1 MKRRLGMVLGLAA
14 MLLAGLQE
22 ASGYAHFVRYMV
34 QNGRYEAVL
43 TRFDLRTAPGRRIPY
58 FIDRNGPEAMV
69 DGDTKLALFSQIQ
82 SAAEVWNSVSTS
94 ELRLTFGGLIEPGTP
109 MNGPRVEVV
118 FDEVPP
124 GLVALAGPEV
134 LGEVTEKDGTVFVP
148 IVKSL
153 LVLPSN
159 LAEPARPSWSERLY
173 QTIVHEMGHTL
184 GLQHSWASGTMSTEI
199 TRATTK
205 GDPLA
210 ADDVAGISML
220 YPTEQFLKQ
229 TGTISGRVLMGGQ
242 GVHLASVVALT
253 ATGEAVSALTMPDG
267 SYRIRGLT
275 PGAYYVYAHPLPPG
289 LAGEPQPV
297 NLDLPQGPDG
307 AMAPGGAFDLVFFPG
322 GNTPQHTV
330 EVVAGEVNDSVWF
343 TVQPRAKVNLH
354 SVQTYRF
361 FGQQAVKP
369 AYMKAGE
376 DLASVVLFGYGMSTA
391 TGPVA
396 GLSASLLNAP
406 ETLLTPGA
414 FAYAPAPS
422 YLQMNLSV
430 PAEAA
435 PGVRHMLFRQNG
447 ETHVAPGAYRV
458 TKAGPPEIT
467 GVETEAAGTVVVRG
481 HGVERAERVVF
492 DGAAGVIREREDGV
506 LRVEAPA
513 GLDGHAARV
522 SVFDAEGQSSAML
535 DGGTGHVH
543 VFERPEA
550 PVVRMETVYLPSG
563 VETVVEI
570 TGTGT
575 QWKQAPKLGFGTSD
589 VTVKRVWRLAPDRA
603 LAEVV
608 VSPAAAAGPLTLT
621 AVNGL
626 SMGTVENA
634 LNIYPAGIRRAFV
647 VMSAMADAPVY
658 AGNSVRLPVGN
669 LTSPLYASTTQVTIG
684 GQAAMVLETNGTAA
698 TVLVPA
704 GLAAGVAKVEMKV
717 QGEPVLPGAIVI
729 LPPPPA
735 PPVITAVQTL
745 MGLMLQSGSA
755 VGAGE
760 MFQLLVTGLADD
772 AKTADV
778 AVHSGEVAHKVVLVQ
793 KTAAGHTVYVTLAE
807 ETPRGAAVP
816 LVLSAGGVKSQPV
829 TIPVR

>member
-1 MKRRLGMVLGLAA
+1 MKRRFGLTLALAA

-43 TRFDLRTAPGRRIPY
+43 TRFDLRSVPGKQIPY

-69 DGDTKLALFSQIQ
+69 EGDTKLALFSQIQ
-82 SAAEVWNSVSTS
+82 SAAEVWNTVSTS
-94 ELRLTFGGLIEPGTP
+94 ELRLAFGGLIEPGTP
-109 MNGPRVEVV
+109 MSGPRVEVV

-199 TRATTK
+199 TRASTK

-267 SYRIRGLT
+267 TYRIRGLA
-275 PGAYYVYAHPLPPG
+275 PGAYHVYAHPLPPG

-307 AMAPGGAFDLVFFPG
+307 AMGPGGAFDLVFFPG

-330 EVVAGEVNDSVWF
+330 AVVAGEVNDSVWF
-343 TVQPRAKVNLH
+343 TVQPRSRVNLH

-369 AYMKAGE
+369 AFMRAGE
-376 DLASVVLFGYGMSTA
+376 ELASVVLFGFGMTTTS
-391 TGPVA
+391 GPVA

-406 ETLLTPGA
+406 ESLLSPGA

-422 YLQMNLSV
+422 YLQMNLSA

-435 PGVRHMLFRQNG
+435 PGVRHMLFRLNG

-467 GVETEAAGTVVVRG
+467 GVETEAGTVVVRG
-481 HGVERAERVVF
+481 KGVERAERVVF
-492 DGAAGVIREREDGV
+492 DGVAGVIREREEGV

-513 GLDGHAARV
+513 GVDGHAARV
-522 SVFDAEGQSSAML
+522 SVFDGEGQSSAML
-535 DGGTGHVH
+535 EGGTSHVY
-543 VFERPEA
+543 VFTRPEA
-550 PVVRMETVYLPSG
+550 PAVRMETVYLPSG

-575 QWKQAPKLGFGTSD
+575 QWKQAPKVAFGTSD
-589 VTVKRVWRLAPDRA
+589 VAVKRVWRLAADRVMA
-603 LAEVV
+603 VVV

-621 AVNGL
+621 TANGL
-626 SMGTVENA
+626 SLGTVENA
-634 LNIYPAGIRRAFV
+634 LSIYPAGIRKPFL
-647 VMSAMADAPVY
+647 VMSAMADGPVY
-658 AGNSVRLPVGN
+658 AGSRVTLPVGN
-669 LTSPLYASTTQVTIG
+669 LTSPLYVSTTQVTIG
-684 GQAAMVLETNGTAA
+684 GQAAMVLETNGT
-698 TVLVPA
+698 TVTVAVPA
-704 GLAAGVAKVEMKV
+704 GLTAGVAKVELRV
-717 QGEPVLPGAIVI
+717 QGESVLPGAIV
-729 LPPPPA
+729 LSPPPPP
-735 PPVITAVQTL
+735 PPVITSAQTL
-745 MGLMLQSGSA
+745 MGLTLQGGTA
-755 VGAGE
+755 VGPGDL
-760 MFQLLVTGLADD
+760 FQLFVTGLAEDV
-772 AKTADV
+772 KTADL
-778 AVHSGEVAHKVVLVQ
+778 AVHSGEVAHKVLLVQ
-793 KTAAGHTVYVTLAE
+793 KTTAGHTVYVTLAD
-807 ETPRGAAVP
+807 ETPRGTTVP
-816 LVLSAGGVKSQPV
+816 LVLSVGGLKSQPV
-829 TIPVR
+829 SITVR

>member
-1 MKRRLGMVLGLAA
+1 MKRHFGLTLALAA

-34 QNGRYEAVL
+34 QNGRNEAVL
-43 TRFDLRTAPGRRIPY
+43 TRFDLRSVPGKRIPY

-69 DGDTKLALFSQIQ
+69 EGDTKLAVFSQIQ
-82 SAAEVWNSVSTS
+82 SAAEVWNSVPTS

-109 MNGPRVEVV
+109 MSGPRVEVV

-199 TRATTK
+199 TRASTK

-210 ADDVAGISML
+210 ADDIAGISVL

-267 SYRIRGLT
+267 SYRIRGLA

-289 LAGEPQPV
+289 LSGEPQPV

-307 AMAPGGAFDLVFFPG
+307 AVAPGGAFDLVFFPG
-322 GNTPQHTV
+322 GATPQHQV
-330 EVVAGEVNDSVWF
+330 EVGAGEVNDSVWF
-343 TVQPRAKVNLH
+343 TVQPRSRVNLH

-369 AYMKAGE
+369 AFMKSGE
-376 DLASVVLFGYGMSTA
+376 ELASVVLFGFGLSSA

-396 GLSASLLNAP
+396 GLSASLLHAP
-406 ETLLTPGA
+406 ETLLAPGA

-422 YLQMNLSV
+422 YLQMNLSA

-435 PGVRHMLFRQNG
+435 AGVRHMVFRLNG

-467 GVETEAAGTVVVRG
+467 GVETEAETVLVRG
-481 HGVERAERVVF
+481 NGVERAERVVF
-492 DGAAGVIREREDGV
+492 DGAAGVIREREAGV
-506 LRVEAPA
+506 LRVEPPA
-513 GLDGHAARV
+513 GVDGHAARV
-522 SVFDAEGQSSAML
+522 SVFDGEGQSSAML
-535 DGGTGHVH
+535 DGGTSHVH
-543 VFERPEA
+543 VFNRPEA
-550 PVVRMETVYLPSG
+550 PAVRMETVYLPTG
-563 VETVVEI
+563 VETVVEV

-575 QWKQAPKLGFGTSD
+575 AWKQAPKLGFGTSD
-589 VTVKRVWRLAPDRA
+589 VAVKRVWRLAADRV

-608 VSPAAAAGPLTLT
+608 VAPAAAAGPLTLT
-621 AVNGL
+621 TVNGL
-626 SMGTVENA
+626 SLGMVENA
-634 LNIYPAGIRRAFV
+634 LNIYPAGVRKPFV
-647 VMSAMADAPVY
+647 VMSAMADTPVY
-658 AGNSVRLPVGN
+658 AGSRVTLPVGN
-669 LTSPLYASTTQVTIG
+669 LTSPLYGSTTQVMIG
-684 GQAAMVLETNGTAA
+684 GQAAMVLETNGTTV

-704 GLAAGVAKVEMKV
+704 GLAAGAAKVELRV
-717 QGEPVLPGAIVI
+717 QGEAVLPGVIVI

-735 PPVITAVQTL
+735 PPVITAVQSL
-745 MGLMLQSGSA
+745 MGLTLQGGA
-755 VGAGE
+755 GVGPGE
-760 MFQLLVTGLADD
+760 MFQLLVTGLPVD

-793 KTAAGHTVYVTLAE
+793 KTAAGHTVYVTLAD
-807 ETPRGAAVP
+807 ETPRGTTVP
-816 LVLSAGGVKSQPV
+816 LVLSAGGLKSQPV

>member
-1 MKRRLGMVLGLAA
+1 MKRRFGLTLALAA

-43 TRFDLRTAPGRRIPY
+43 TRFDLRSVPGKRIPF

-69 DGDTKLALFSQIQ
+69 EGDTKLALFSQIQ
-82 SAAEVWNSVSTS
+82 SAAEVWNTVSTS

-109 MNGPRVEVV
+109 MSGPRVEVI

-199 TRATTK
+199 TRASTK
-205 GDPLA
+205 ADPLA

-267 SYRIRGLT
+267 SYRIRGLA
-275 PGAYYVYAHPLPPG
+275 PGAYFVYAHPLPPG

-297 NLDLPQGPDG
+297 NLELPQGPDG

-322 GNTPQHTV
+322 GATPQHTV
-330 EVVAGEVNDSVWF
+330 EVHAGEVNDSVWF
-343 TVQPRAKVNLH
+343 AVQPRARVNLH

-369 AYMKAGE
+369 AFMKAGE
-376 DLASVVLFGYGMSTA
+376 ELASVVLFGFGLSTA
-391 TGPVA
+391 SGPVT

-406 ETLLTPGA
+406 ETLLAPGA

-422 YLQMNLSV
+422 YLQMNLSA
-430 PAEAA
+430 PADVA
-435 PGVRHMLFRQNG
+435 PGVRHMLFRLNG

-458 TKAGPPEIT
+458 TKAGPPEVT
-467 GVETEAAGTVVVRG
+467 GVETEAAGTVAVRG
-481 HGVERAERVVF
+481 KGVERAERVMF
-492 DGAAGVIREREDGV
+492 DGAAGVIREREEGL

-513 GLDGHAARV
+513 GVDGHAARV
-522 SVFDAEGQSSAML
+522 SVFDGEGQSSAML
-535 DGGTGHVH
+535 DGGTSHVH
-543 VFERPEA
+543 VFARPEA
-550 PVVRMETVYLPSG
+550 PAVRMETVYLPSG

-589 VTVKRVWRLAPDRA
+589 VAVKRVWRLAADRA

-608 VSPAAAAGPLTLT
+608 VSPAAAAGALTLT

-626 SMGTVENA
+626 SMGVVENA
-634 LNIYPAGIRRAFV
+634 LNIYPAGVQKPFL
-647 VMSAMADAPVY
+647 VMSAMADVPVY

-669 LTSPLYASTTQVTIG
+669 LTSPLYVSTTQVTIG
-684 GQAAMVLETNGTAA
+684 GQAAMVLETNGTAV

-704 GLAAGVAKVEMKV
+704 GLAAGVAKVEMRV
-717 QGEPVLPGAIVI
+717 QGEAILPGAIVVS
-729 LPPPPA
+729 PPPPA

-745 MGLMLQSGSA
+745 MGMMLQGGSG
-755 VGAGE
+755 VGPGE
-760 MFQLLVTGLADD
+760 MFQLLVTGLAED

-778 AVHSGEVAHKVVLVQ
+778 AVHSGEIAHKVVLVQ
-793 KTAAGHTVYVTLAE
+793 KTATGHTVYVTLADDS
-807 ETPRGAAVP
+807 PRGAAVP
-816 LVLSAGGVKSQPV
+816 LVLTAGGLKSQPV
-829 TIPVR
+829 PILVR